1 MTACSGASTKPSIPP
16 TAPEVRCQQP
26 VTAPLPKA
34 PRGDQWIETRDAKA
48 RLSERAAAWIAELLA
63 TVRKERELRR
73 IEHACL
79 DEHEARGAIR
89 Q

>member
-1 MTACSGASTKPSIPP
+1 MAACNSVSTKPSIPP

-26 VTAPLPKA
+26 ATPALSKA
-34 PRGDQWIETRDAKA
+34 CPADRWIETRDGKA
-48 RLSERAAAWIAELLA
+48 RLSECAVAWIAETLGVL
-63 TVRKERELRR
+63 RKERELRK

-79 DEHEARGAIR
+79 DEHEARGTIR